1 MYKTFETIR
10 DLLREVFAHIFGDIC
25 IRMFTTVLH
34 AIGKKC
40 KNFAKNKTYYGIYIM
55 EYCSH

>member
-10 DLLREVFAHIFGDIC
+10 DLLREVFAHIYGDIC
-25 IRMFTTVLH
+25 IRMFTTVLL

-40 KNFAKNKTYYGIYIM
+40 KNFAKN
-55 EYCSH
+55 